1 MQYAIGGVKPSKGIP
16 GLSIERHT
24 WNPNALIIIKMEQVK
39 KEILKTLC
47 SHAKNTKEAYDAFM
61 ASYPKEDASEVRR
74 IIRHEF
80 YEIQKTERKS
90 LTNLEER
97 EIKTI
102 VNSVGVDIKFGTNKK
117 YFVRISRKSRMFP
130 VIHNMV
136 IPTKGINYEKQ
147 RGKSLQITD
156 VFSGGSIIEVENES
170 GEKFQFT
177 SFDVD
182 LRIGI
187 IVKYSSSNQ

>member
-61 ASYPKEDASEVRR
+61 ASYPKEDTSEVKRV
-74 IIRHEF
+74 IRHEF
-80 YEIQKTERKS
+80 YEIQKTERKN

-97 EIKTI
+97 EIKLNRTFWSRSSKRPHGRYGLHRTRLRFRQI
-102 VNSVGVDIKFGTNKK
+102 V
-117 YFVRISRKSRMFP
+117 
-130 VIHNMV
+130 
-136 IPTKGINYEKQ
+136 
-147 RGKSLQITD
+147 
-156 VFSGGSIIEVENES
+156 
-170 GEKFQFT
+170 
-177 SFDVD
+177 
-182 LRIGI
+182 
-187 IVKYSSSNQ
+187 

>member
-1 MQYAIGGVKPSKGIP
+1 
-16 GLSIERHT
+16 
-24 WNPNALIIIKMEQVK
+24 
-39 KEILKTLC
+39 
-47 SHAKNTKEAYDAFM
+47 M

-187 IVKYSSSNQ
+187 IEKYSSSNQ